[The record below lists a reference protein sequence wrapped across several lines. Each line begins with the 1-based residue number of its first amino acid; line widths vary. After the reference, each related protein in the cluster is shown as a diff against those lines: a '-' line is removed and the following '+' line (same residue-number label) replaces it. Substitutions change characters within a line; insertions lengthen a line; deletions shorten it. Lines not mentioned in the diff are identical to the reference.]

1 MADPLTGAIPW
12 SVEEVRAFLRDH
24 GRTPRELGVE
34 QLKSWWF
41 NLVLRVEGDGERLI
55 LRRYGITPPEEVRWE
70 LALLAHLHAHDFPTI
85 RPLARVDGGRLS
97 EFGGKPAILYPY
109 VEGSN
114 ACGPEVDRRHAMTE
128 AAALIGRLSRLTRD
142 LALPHPRA
150 RSGANPRR
158 TLCGLSAWA
167 AQRGTRPDEPRFNEL
182 VARANGALDEFEA
195 RLAPHAAALP
205 RGIVHHDGHCANVL
219 LREGQLV
226 ALIDFDDAFEGHLV
240 AELPVLLSN
249 WATHGDDF
257 VQHVEEIGGD
267 PARLPPRAAAD
278 RQRTRAAAGVPP
290 ALQPGRHRGGGLRAR
305 RARDRTGA
313 GDGRMGAARAI
324 RLLPDRH
331 NLAGDAPSRGGC
343 LLNNGNLAAHPL
355 AR

>member
-1 MADPLTGAIPW
+1 LADPLTGAIPW

-257 VQHVEEIGGD
+257 VQHVEEMVAILRAYHHERPLTDNERELLPEFHLLYNLADTAVEVYERVARGTAPERAMAEWGR
-267 PARLPPRAAAD
+267 PARFDYYLTDTIWRE
-278 RQRTRAAAGVPP
+278 T
-290 ALQPGRHRGGGLRAR
+290 LR
-305 RARDRTGA
+305 RAV
-313 GDGRMGAARAI
+313 
-324 RLLPDRH
+324 
-331 NLAGDAPSRGGC
+331 DAF
-343 LLNNGNLAAHPL
+343 
-355 AR
+355 